1 MAIIRWDPFQT
12 VSELQEKIN
21 QAFEESFGRN
31 QNGSGTAVC
40 TWKPSVDI
48 YRRQDCIVI
57 CTDLPGVKKE
67 GVAVEIR
74 DNLITISGKKVLD
87 PAVPDDQY
95 FRKERPFGKF
105 NRAFTL
111 ETPIDVQQVRAV
123 FKDGVLIIK
132 IPRPVKEQTK
142 KIEVTVE

>member
-21 QAFEESFGRN
+21 QAFDESFGGN
-31 QNGSGTAVC
+31 PNGSRLTAC
-40 TWKPSVDI
+40 TWKPTVDI
-48 YRRQDCIVI
+48 YSNRDCIVI

-67 GVAVEIR
+67 DVVVEIR
-74 DNLITISGKKVLD
+74 DNLISISGNKILD

-105 NRAFTL
+105 SRAFTL
-111 ETPIDVQQVRAV
+111 ETSIAAQQVRAV

-132 IPRPVKEQTK
+132 IPRPVKEPPR
-142 KIEVTVE
+142 KIEVTVG